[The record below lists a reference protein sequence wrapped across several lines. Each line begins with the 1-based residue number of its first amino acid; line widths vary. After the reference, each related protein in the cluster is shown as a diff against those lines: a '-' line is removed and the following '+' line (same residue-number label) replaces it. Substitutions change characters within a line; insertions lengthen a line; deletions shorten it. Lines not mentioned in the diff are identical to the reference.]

1 MHPFLVLHLIQANQT
16 FFFSSVSSLSS
27 SIHMQN
33 QNNVVPPCALCSACR
48 DWNLGEFCPWDLTGI
63 IGDISTDVFD
73 NEEEAHT
80 VTTKN
85 SSEGGG
91 GEEQD
96 SSSSMDMEPTMP
108 VNFSVPHEIS
118 HSKSASD
125 FMSSMADIEA
135 WD

>member
-1 MHPFLVLHLIQANQT
+1 MISTNK
-16 FFFSSVSSLSS
+16 LSS
-27 SIHMQN
+27 RIIIYYSYYYYGLPKQPQN
-33 QNNVVPPCALCSACR
+33 SNAQPCALCSACR

-63 IGDISTDVFD
+63 IGDISTDVFSI
-73 NEEEAHT
+73 EEANT

-85 SSEGGG
+85 SSEA

-96 SSSSMDMEPTMP
+96 STTMDMEPTMT
-108 VNFSVPHEIS
+108 VNFTVPSEIS

-125 FMSSMADIEA
+125 FMSSMAEIEA